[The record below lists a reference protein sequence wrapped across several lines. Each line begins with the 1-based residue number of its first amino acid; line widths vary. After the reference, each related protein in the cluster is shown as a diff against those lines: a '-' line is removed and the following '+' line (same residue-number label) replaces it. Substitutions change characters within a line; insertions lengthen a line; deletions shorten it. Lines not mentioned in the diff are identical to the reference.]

1 MLPRRLEGLQQ
12 FLGLGLDVWGAH
24 PPILEDRGESRH
36 TPSRHPELDV
46 PLVFLDRGQ
55 VPAVDSTWLRGA
67 ELMIMPAVS
76 VGGYPIVAEL
86 EDVHIELDESALR

>member
-1 MLPRRLEGLQQ
+1 MVFVGGSTATA
-12 FLGLGLDVWGAH
+12 FAN
-24 PPILEDRGESRH
+24 
-36 TPSRHPELDV
+36 ELDV

-55 VPAVDSTWLRGA
+55 APAVDSTWLLGA

-86 EDVHIELDESALR
+86 EDVHIELDERALR